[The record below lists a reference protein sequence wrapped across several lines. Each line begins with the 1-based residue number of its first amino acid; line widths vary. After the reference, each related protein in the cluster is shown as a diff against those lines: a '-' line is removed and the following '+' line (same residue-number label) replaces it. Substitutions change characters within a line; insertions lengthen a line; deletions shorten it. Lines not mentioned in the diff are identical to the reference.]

1 MRLQVFLQSLISS
14 IKRKERDNM
23 SKGKFALGALL
34 GAAVGA
40 ASGLLFAPKS
50 GKETR
55 EDIKKHAQD
64 AYKDIEKTG
73 KDVAQNTEDAV
84 DNVKKQAE
92 DFRGRAERAID
103 GAKKGFNSKN

>member
-1 MRLQVFLQSLISS
+1 
-14 IKRKERDNM
+14 M
-23 SKGKFALGALL
+23 SKGKFALGAAL
-34 GAAVGA
+34 GALVGA

-55 EDIKKHAQD
+55 EDIKKHAD
-64 AYKDIEKTG
+64 KVYGEIEKTG
-73 KDVAQNTEDAV
+73 KDTLHNAGDAV
-84 DNVKKQAE
+84 EKVKEQAD

>member
-1 MRLQVFLQSLISS
+1 
-14 IKRKERDNM
+14 M
-23 SKGKFALGALL
+23 SKGKFALGAAL
-34 GAAVGA
+34 GALVGA

-55 EDIKKHAQD
+55 EDIKKHAD
-64 AYKDIEKTG
+64 KVYGEIEKTG
-73 KDVAQNTEDAV
+73 KDTLHNAEDV
-84 DNVKKQAE
+84 VEKVKEQAD

>member
-1 MRLQVFLQSLISS
+1 
-14 IKRKERDNM
+14 M
-23 SKGKFALGALL
+23 SKSKFALGAIL

-55 EDIKKHAQD
+55 QDIKKHAD
-64 AYKDIEKTG
+64 KVYENVEKTSKEAMQNVEKTVDQFKG
-73 KDVAQNTEDAV
+73 QAGDLKDRT
-84 DNVKKQAE
+84 
-92 DFRGRAERAID
+92 ERAID

>member
-1 MRLQVFLQSLISS
+1 
-14 IKRKERDNM
+14 M
-23 SKGKFALGALL
+23 SKSKFALGAIL

-55 EDIKKHAQD
+55 QDIKKHAD
-64 AYKDIEKTG
+64 KVYENVEKTSKEAMQNVEKTSKEAMQNVEKTVDQFKG
-73 KDVAQNTEDAV
+73 QAGDLKDRT
-84 DNVKKQAE
+84 
-92 DFRGRAERAID
+92 ERAID